1 MASRQESL
9 RPRPAPRLYL
19 VTETVDDAGALA
31 RALSKAIAASDVA
44 AVLLRLPDQD
54 DERRTAFAQTIAG
67 RVQDRGVALVLGGAP
82 ELVDPSGADGAHFNG
97 SQAFAAGAK
106 KLQPGRIAGAG
117 GLETRH
123 DAMLAAE
130 AGADYVMFGE
140 PNRSGALPPSSAV
153 VERISW
159 WSEVCEPPCVGY
171 AQHTPEVAALVDAGA
186 DFIALGEHLWNDA
199 AALASAADA
208 LRKRRS
214 AAMEPV

>member
-31 RALSKAIAASDVA
+31 RALSRAIAANDVA

-54 DERRTAFAQTIAG
+54 DEQRIAFAQTIAAP
-67 RVQDRGVALVLGGAP
+67 VQDGGVALLLDAGP
-82 ELVDPSGADGAHFNG
+82 DLVARSGADGAHFD
-97 SQAFAAGAK
+97 SWRAFAAGAK
-106 KLQPGRIAGAG
+106 KLQPARIAGAG
-117 GLETRH
+117 GLQTRH

-140 PNRSGALPPSSAV
+140 PTGSGALPPFSAV
-153 VERISW
+153 IERVSW
-159 WSEVCEPPCVGY
+159 WSDVCEPPCVGY
-171 AQHTPEVAALVDAGA
+171 ARHTADVAALVDAGA

-199 AALASAADA
+199 QALASAADA
-208 LRKRRS
+208 LREPGSS
-214 AAMEPV
+214 ALEPV